1 MCVILHISHDVH
13 VLTQLIILTS
23 FFLYFSFHFSLPSAY
38 KVSHHLLA
46 TSCFFYFPLLP
57 FLLTLANNDYKYL
70 FILTLIRVLITSK
83 RPRSGMSC
91 HKKTVYNEYK
101 ELPVGF
107 KPAISTELKDAK
119 QVKRQDVP
127 IAVGRDITESSV
139 PTTLFE
145 QP

>member
-1 MCVILHISHDVH
+1 MH

-23 FFLYFSFHFSLPSAY
+23 FFLYFSFLFHCLQLIKLVITCWLY
-38 KVSHHLLA
+38 
-46 TSCFFYFPLLP
+46 TSCFYFPLLP
-57 FLLTLANNDYKYL
+57 FLLTLANSDHYHYKYMYL
-70 FILTLIRVLITSK
+70 FLLTLIRVLITSK

-91 HKKTVYNEYK
+91 HKNTVYNEYK
-101 ELPVGF
+101 ELPVGL